1 MTKNIAA
8 SVRARLANAAK
19 ATNRPFQELLQF
31 YGLERFLFRFS
42 QTTYRDR
49 FILKGALMLRVW
61 DAPISRPTRDIDLL
75 GFTDNSLETLEEI
88 VCAVC
93 NTDVEDDGVTFAAET
108 VVAVRIKEDADYE
121 GVRVK
126 FNGFLEKARIPMQ
139 LDIAFGDV
147 VHPTVVESDYPTLLG
162 MSAPRLRVYPRGQV
176 VGE

>member
-75 GFTDNSLETLEEI
+75 GFTDNSLENLQEI

-93 NTDVEDDGVTFAAET
+93 NTDVSARANGKTALLEISGPDAAHH
-108 VVAVRIKEDADYE
+108 RC
-121 GVRVK
+121 GC
-126 FNGFLEKARIPMQ
+126 FLE
-139 LDIAFGDV
+139 
-147 VHPTVVESDYPTLLG
+147 
-162 MSAPRLRVYPRGQV
+162 
-176 VGE
+176 